1 MQTDFLSSRLFSRQ
15 QREREREREY
25 YSVKGRR
32 ASQEV
37 AQAPRQST
45 VFASSR
51 ARAPCSEP
59 VPRGQKWGG
68 EVTWFGYHL
77 GPSQARTGTHLRVL
91 PAPQA
96 CLPHTLSTMMP
107 LII

>member
-1 MQTDFLSSRLFSRQ
+1 MQTDLLSSCLFSRQ
-15 QREREREREY
+15 QREREREY
-25 YSVKGRR
+25 YSVKGRH

-37 AQAPRQST
+37 AQAPSQST

-51 ARAPCSEP
+51 AQAPCSEP
-59 VPRGQKWGG
+59 VPRGQKGGG
-68 EVTWFGYHL
+68 EVTRFRYHL

-96 CLPHTLSTMMP
+96 CLPHTFSTTMMP

>member
-1 MQTDFLSSRLFSRQ
+1 MQTDLLSSRLFSRQ
-15 QREREREREY
+15 QRERERKY

-37 AQAPRQST
+37 AQAPSQST

-59 VPRGQKWGG
+59 VPRREKG
-68 EVTWFGYHL
+68 EGVVTQLRYHL

-91 PAPQA
+91 PTPQA
-96 CLPHTLSTMMP
+96 HLLHMFSTVMP
-107 LII
+107 LIT